1 MFEAKNLNQVIDGI
15 HAVGRA
21 SQRLSTF
28 SGPYLGVKLSEKNE
42 RNFTEEQLRQGE
54 TMVPTLSHGNHG
66 ASQSGQFD
74 TSRDIVRGAGAR
86 ESTMAKNQ

>member
-1 MFEAKNLNQVIDGI
+1 MNQVVDGI

-21 SQRLSTF
+21 SQKISSF
-28 SGPYLGVKLSEKNE
+28 SGPYIGAKLADKAE

-54 TMVPTLSHGNHG
+54 TVVPQLSKGSTGSN
-66 ASQSGQFD
+66 ASGMYD

>member
-1 MFEAKNLNQVIDGI
+1 MNQVVDGI

-21 SQRLSTF
+21 SQKISSF
-28 SGPYLGVKLSEKNE
+28 SGPYIGAKLADKAE

-54 TMVPTLSHGNHG
+54 TVVPQLSKGSTG
-66 ASQSGQFD
+66 ANASGMYD